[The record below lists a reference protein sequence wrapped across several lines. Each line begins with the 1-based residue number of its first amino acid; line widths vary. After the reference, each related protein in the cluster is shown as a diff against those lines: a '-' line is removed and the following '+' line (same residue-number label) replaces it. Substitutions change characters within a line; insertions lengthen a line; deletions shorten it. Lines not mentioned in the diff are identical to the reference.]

1 MANEKHLFLTA
12 RGTYTATG
20 DTPEIWMNG
29 IRLVCVFGTVSTD
42 GDLPNTW
49 DVFEDIQSSSDGG
62 VDYVGNFALQGPPTF
77 TFDPVSYLHDYAVP
91 TMAAFYGGNGFS
103 THITL
108 DELHLYPIGSDGKA
122 IESRSATA
130 TWETPVPGGAD
141 SDLVPL
147 QLARGLSWH
156 TARPGRRGRG
166 RIFLPGASKVDITT
180 TGRYDG
186 TRGGDMRDDAVTML
200 EGLSF
205 SGVGAFEPHVRPC
218 VTGAPWNKYGMILEV
233 KVSDLFDTQRRRRD
247 RLVPAYQS
255 GTPSYG

>member
-91 TMAAFYGGNGFS
+91 TMAARAGSLWKILRTAMPMAARAVAAVLAIIEKVCMALTGLR
-103 THITL
+103 TAAITAPSAAAPGML
-108 DELHLYPIGSDGKA
+108 KPAAWATPPSSGAAPMAPRPIGG
-122 IESRSATA
+122 
-130 TWETPVPGGAD
+130 
-141 SDLVPL
+141 
-147 QLARGLSWH
+147 
-156 TARPGRRGRG
+156 
-166 RIFLPGASKVDITT
+166 
-180 TGRYDG
+180 
-186 TRGGDMRDDAVTML
+186 
-200 EGLSF
+200 
-205 SGVGAFEPHVRPC
+205 
-218 VTGAPWNKYGMILEV
+218 
-233 KVSDLFDTQRRRRD
+233 
-247 RLVPAYQS
+247 
-255 GTPSYG
+255 